1 MIKLC
6 DTFKEIQTI
15 GNDTIDLI
23 LTDTP
28 YGINHNDG
36 FIKASKST
44 KAIKNNILND
54 MPYDILWDVLL
65 DEFYRILKP
74 GKMCYLFGRTDMF
87 MRIGNNI
94 LNSKLKF
101 NHDFIWRKG
110 DMVHG
115 NLGIFGTIHELLI
128 GLSKG
133 NPETARKVIIDGI
146 SKKRTK
152 AEYCGKVSRK
162 EYYGHPTQ
170 KPVGLLSYI
179 ILSRTSE
186 NDVVFDPFCGVG
198 STLVACNVLNRQ
210 SIGYELDKEFYD
222 LSIKRLSDKEHLKQ
236 YEKLKNGELRNIPIN
251 GLTFNY

>member
-1 MIKLC
+1 MIKLV
-6 DTFKEIQTI
+6 DTFAEMAEMDD
-15 GNDTIDLI
+15 NSIDLI
-23 LTDTP
+23 LTDPP
-28 YGINHNDG
+28 YGINHADG
-36 FIKASKST
+36 FIKGSKTT
-44 KAIKNNILND
+44 KAIKNRIKND
-54 MPYDILWDVLL
+54 NPDDILWDVLL

-74 GKMCYLFGRTDMF
+74 GKMCYIFGRTDMF
-87 MRIGNNI
+87 MRIGHNI
-94 LNSKLKF
+94 IKSKLKY

-133 NPETARKVIIDGI
+133 TPEKSRELIIDGDN
-146 SKKRTK
+146 KKRSK
-152 AEYCGKVSRK
+152 AEYSGKVSRK

-179 ILSRTSE
+179 ILNRTDE

-198 STLVACNVLNRQ
+198 STLVAAQILNR
-210 SIGYELDKEFYD
+210 IGVGHEVDEDFYK
-222 LSIKRLSDKEHLKQ
+222 LTVKRLNDIEHLAQ
-236 YEKLKNGELRNIPIN
+236 YDIIKSGKLKNVPIK